1 MIGSSEAKLF
11 VYKQRRRH
19 GSETLGGSSSISVKK
34 KRKLRAGGAFLALA
48 LMAGLLA
55 ACELAPA
62 PGTSN
67 SPSGYVD
74 VVTGGADSV
83 RVQGWTSDWNT
94 LNPIDIVVLINGV
107 WAPGAFTAN
116 LPRTDVAARYGR
128 GANFGYDVTLPAP
141 AGALSVCVVALNV
154 GRGQNTILGCNTTT
168 ATTPTTPTT
177 TTTSTTTT
185 SSVPV
190 VRPIINSA
198 EPAFGSTTGGDR
210 IELLG
215 QNLLGTTSVKFD
227 GVEAAS
233 FEIDGASSVF
243 ASVPPRASAGPVEVT
258 LTTPGGTS
266 DPVEFTY
273 IDCSPSNWIPDA
285 DLRGCDLAEQD
296 LRGLNLQRANL
307 TGTNLDRANFEFA
320 DLTDAVLTNA
330 GIENTFLVD
339 AILIGATL
347 TDTVI
352 VSARMEAANLTRT
365 NLLGSDLTNAVF
377 DFNTIWS
384 DTICPDG
391 QVLSTEC
398 PLTP

>member
-1 MIGSSEAKLF
+1 M
-11 VYKQRRRH
+11 
-19 GSETLGGSSSISVKK
+19 SETLGGSSSISVQK
-34 KRKLRAGGAFLALA
+34 KRKLRAGGAFVALA
-48 LMAGLLA
+48 LMAGLLG

-94 LNPIDIVVLINGV
+94 LNPIDVVVLINGV

-177 TTTSTTTT
+177 TSTTTT
-185 SSVPV
+185 SLVPV
-190 VRPIINSA
+190 GLRPIINSA
-198 EPAFGSTTGGDR
+198 DPAFATGGDR
-210 IELLG
+210 IELFG
-215 QNLLGTTSVKFD
+215 ENLLGTTSVKFD
-227 GVEAAS
+227 GVEATS
-233 FEIDGASSVF
+233 FRVDGERSVF
-243 ASVPPRASAGPVEVT
+243 AFVPPRASAGPVEII

-266 DPVEFTY
+266 DPLEFTY
-273 IDCSPSNWIPDA
+273 IDCSSANWGAGA
-285 DLRGCDLAEQD
+285 DLRGCDLAEQN
-296 LRGLNLQRANL
+296 LSRLNLAGADL
-307 TGTNLDRANFEFA
+307 TEATLDRASFEFA
-320 DLTDAVLTNA
+320 DLTGAVLTRA
-330 GIENTFLVD
+330 VLENTNLID
-339 AILIGATL
+339 AILVGATL

-352 VSARMEAANLTRT
+352 VSARMQAANLRQA
-365 NLLGSDLTNAVF
+365 NLTGSDLTNAVF

-384 DTICPDG
+384 DTICPNGTVSSD
-391 QVLSTEC
+391 EC
-398 PLTP
+398 PRTP

>member
-1 MIGSSEAKLF
+1 MQANVNTRQSSRFLK
-11 VYKQRRRH
+11 RRGVRL
-19 GSETLGGSSSISVKK
+19 S
-34 KRKLRAGGAFLALA
+34 GAVLALA
-48 LMAGLLA
+48 LFAGLLG

-94 LNPIDIVVLINGV
+94 LNPIDVVVLINGV

-177 TTTSTTTT
+177 TTTTSTTTT
-185 SSVPV
+185 SLVPV
-190 VRPIINSA
+190 GLRPIINSA
-198 EPAFGSTTGGDR
+198 DPAFATGGDR
-210 IELLG
+210 IELFG

-227 GVEAAS
+227 GVEATS
-233 FEIDGASSVF
+233 FRVDGPGSVF
-243 ASVPPRASAGPVEVT
+243 AFVPPRASAGPVEII

-266 DPVEFTY
+266 DPVDFTY
-273 IDCSPSNWIPDA
+273 IDCSSANWVPDA
-285 DLRGCDLAEQD
+285 DLRGCDLSEQD
-296 LRGLNLQRANL
+296 LSGLNFRRADL
-307 TGTNLDRANFEFA
+307 TDANFERAFLGNTDFEFA
-320 DLTDAVLTNA
+320 DLTDASLTSA
-330 GIENTFLVD
+330 IIRNTIFND
-339 AILIGATL
+339 AILVGARL
-347 TDTVI
+347 LGTV
-352 VSARMEAANLTRT
+352 VESAEMRSANLTRADLT
-365 NLLGSDLTNAVF
+365 QSDLTNAVF

-384 DTICPDG
+384 DTICPNG
-391 QVLSTEC
+391 NVQSTEC
-398 PLTP
+398 PRTP

>member
-1 MIGSSEAKLF
+1 MQANIGTRQSSRFTK
-11 VYKQRRRH
+11 RR
-19 GSETLGGSSSISVKK
+19 SV
-34 KRKLRAGGAFLALA
+34 RYGGAFLALA
-48 LMAGLLA
+48 LMAGMLG
-55 ACELAPA
+55 ACKFAPA
-62 PGTSN
+62 PGTSD

-94 LNPIDIVVLINGV
+94 RNPIDVVVMINGV
-107 WAPGAFTAN
+107 WAPGVFTAN

-154 GRGQNTILGCNTTT
+154 GRGENTVLGCNTTT
-168 ATTPTTPTT
+168 ATSPTTPTTT

-185 SSVPV
+185 SLVPV
-190 VRPIINSA
+190 VRPTIGSA
-198 EPAFGSTTGGDR
+198 DPAYGTTVGGTR
-210 IELLG
+210 VELLG

-227 GVEAAS
+227 GVEATS
-233 FEIDGASSVF
+233 FRIDGPRSVF
-243 ASVPPRASAGPVEVT
+243 AVVPPRASAGPVDVT

-273 IDCSPSNWIPDA
+273 IDCSSANWVPDA
-285 DLRGCDLAEQD
+285 DLRGCNLSELD
-296 LRGLNLQRANL
+296 LRDLDLQRADL
-307 TGTNLDRANFEFA
+307 TGANLERSALANSIFEFA

-330 GIENTFLVD
+330 IIQNTNFID
-339 AILIGATL
+339 AIMVGATL

-352 VSARMEAANLTRT
+352 VSARMQAANLRQA
-365 NLLGSDLTNAVF
+365 NLTGSDLTNAVF

-384 DTICPDG
+384 DTICPNG
-391 QVLSTEC
+391 TAQSTEC
-398 PLTP
+398 PRTP

>member
-1 MIGSSEAKLF
+1 MQANIGTRQSSRFTK
-11 VYKQRRRH
+11 RR
-19 GSETLGGSSSISVKK
+19 SV
-34 KRKLRAGGAFLALA
+34 RYGGAFLALA

-94 LNPIDIVVLINGV
+94 RNPIDVVVMINGV
-107 WAPGAFTAN
+107 WAPGVFTAN

-154 GRGQNTILGCNTTT
+154 GRGENTVLGCNTTT
-168 ATTPTTPTT
+168 ATSPTTPTTT

-185 SSVPV
+185 SLVPV
-190 VRPIINSA
+190 VRPTIGSA
-198 EPAFGSTTGGDR
+198 DPAYGTTAGGTTV
-210 IELLG
+210 ELLG

-227 GVEAAS
+227 GVEATS
-233 FEIDGASSVF
+233 FRIDGPRSVF
-243 ASVPPRASAGPVEVT
+243 AVVPPRASAGPVDVT

-273 IDCSPSNWIPDA
+273 IDCSSANWVPDA
-285 DLRGCDLAEQD
+285 DLRGCNLSELD
-296 LRGLNLQRANL
+296 LRDLDLQRADL
-307 TGTNLDRANFEFA
+307 TGANLERSALANSIFEFA

-330 GIENTFLVD
+330 IIQNTNFID
-339 AILIGATL
+339 AIMVGATL

-352 VSARMEAANLTRT
+352 VSARMQAANLRQA
-365 NLLGSDLTNAVF
+365 NLTGSDLTNAVF

-384 DTICPDG
+384 DTICPNG
-391 QVLSTEC
+391 TVQSTEC
-398 PLTP
+398 SPTP